1 MERAVI
7 LCDGDTI
14 HPRHLS
20 LSLRPGSIAA
30 PVSPWDSIDLSG
42 TLLEATR
49 RVTTEVEKRKVETAL
64 REAAGNK
71 QRAAELLQ
79 ISYKAFTSKLR
90 EFGISET
97 VS

>member
-1 MERAVI
+1 VI

-20 LSLRPGSIAA
+20 LSIRPGSIAA
-30 PVSPWDSIDLSG
+30 PVSPWDQIDLSG
-42 TLLEATR
+42 TMLAATR
-49 RVTTEVEKRKVETAL
+49 RVTTEVERRKVEQAL

-79 ISYKAFTSKLR
+79 ISYKTLTSKLR
-90 EFGISET
+90 EFGIPD
-97 VS
+97 VPA